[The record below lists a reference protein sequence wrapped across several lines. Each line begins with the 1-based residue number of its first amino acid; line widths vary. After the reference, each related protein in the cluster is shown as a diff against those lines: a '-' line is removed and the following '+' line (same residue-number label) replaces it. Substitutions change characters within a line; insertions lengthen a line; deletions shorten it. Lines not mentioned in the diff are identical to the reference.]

1 MNSSSKLLLKR
12 IITLA
17 IFLVPFLPV
26 VAAQYVEPF
35 HISGLVVDKS
45 TNQPALGAVVELC
58 DSAGNV
64 LQSEVA
70 GESTLK
76 YLKERRES
84 ARKGENITRG
94 GVGGNL
100 VKVEA
105 TFKFEIPRADRKYIL
120 KVSNGEKYDTTY
132 VDLPIKDVGRREP
145 PRKVPTIY
153 VERKP
158 LNLEEVTVATKVKFF
173 YKGDTLIYN
182 ADAFNLPVGSMLDDL
197 VKAIGCE
204 LKSDGTIIHQ
214 GRRVEELLLNGKAF
228 FDNRKLVML
237 ENLGSYT
244 VDKLKFYDK
253 TGERS
258 RLAKRIL
265 DDDKQYAL
273 DVRLKK
279 EYSFGT
285 IVNAGAGLGTNDR
298 YMGRLFALTFTNVAR
313 FAFVGS
319 LGNVD
324 DVKPG
329 ESDVFRMRESSGLT
343 RKKMGGFDYMVE
355 PDNKKFK
362 INGSVEV
369 NHYDSRYDGGG
380 KSTSFLPGGDVYSQS
395 ESSSKRKTLNVQMS
409 HKMSLSVDNLSLSFS
424 PSFSYSRGRSVSL
437 GSNAT
442 LNREIEGLTM
452 GAINDLLAGN
462 PDSLREILVNRNVND
477 YASSNRALSA
487 GGNVEL
493 MIVVP
498 KTPDVISINAGA
510 GYRSLTSDSHNL
522 YDITYGNGQ
531 SPTRRNQHTRNK
543 PNDALSFS
551 SRIGYQPS
559 FDYGN
564 LNWNAAYNFSG
575 SRYRNATEVYLL
587 KKKAES
593 NMTYGVYE
601 ADDDLISVLDGQNS
615 KSTTSESHTHTLSA
629 YMEYRIRNVSIGF
642 DNRFSLNHNRLDYRH
657 ELLDTILSRDMFRY
671 DPNLN
676 INYRSNRS
684 TLYSLDYSY
693 SKSSYPL
700 SSRININDTSDPMNV
715 YESNDN
721 LRDPS
726 RHNISLGIST
736 RCGRAWHRFDVRSII
751 SLDKIVNG
759 YSYDKSTGVRYHKP
773 FNMSG
778 NWSLAPGY
786 DLSLDF
792 GGRIPF
798 SLNNNTS
805 LEYARDA
812 DMLGIEGGGNEM
824 QKVAVENYYVRERF
838 SLRTDF
844 SNTSLTFKA
853 GGTWRKTF
861 RNRSDLDDVSI
872 LDLNCGVTCST
883 QIPLVKMFVST
894 DMTFYSKSGY
904 NLSGLKRNRLMWNA
918 RIGKGFLNDKL
929 VIMLDGFDILH
940 QLESVEYSV
949 SAQGRSERYVNVI
962 PRYVM
967 LHAQFRFNHQPRRLN
982 TINPNL

>member
-1 MNSSSKLLLKR
+1 M
-12 IITLA
+12 
-17 IFLVPFLPV
+17 
-26 VAAQYVEPF
+26 
-35 HISGLVVDKS
+35 
-45 TNQPALGAVVELC
+45 
-58 DSAGNV
+58 
-64 LQSEVA
+64 
-70 GESTLK
+70 
-76 YLKERRES
+76 
-84 ARKGENITRG
+84 
-94 GVGGNL
+94 
-100 VKVEA
+100 
-105 TFKFEIPRADRKYIL
+105 
-120 KVSNGEKYDTTY
+120 
-132 VDLPIKDVGRREP
+132 
-145 PRKVPTIY
+145 
-153 VERKP
+153 ERKP

-197 VKAIGCE
+197 VRAIGCE
-204 LKSDGTIIHQ
+204 LKSDGAITHQ
-214 GRRVEELLLNGKAF
+214 GRKVDVLLLNGKAF
-228 FDNRKLVML
+228 FGNHKLVML
-237 ENLGSYT
+237 ENIGSYT
-244 VDKLKFYDK
+244 VDKLKFYDR

-265 DDDKQYAL
+265 DNDKNYTL
-273 DVRLKK
+273 DVCLKK

-329 ESDVFRMRESSGLT
+329 ESDVFNMSESSGLT

-355 PDNKKFK
+355 PDNEKWK

-369 NHYDSRYDGGG
+369 NHRDSRYDGGG

-395 ESSSKRKTLNVQMS
+395 ESSSKRKSLDVQTRHSMTLS
-409 HKMSLSVDNLSLSFS
+409 ADDLSLSFN
-424 PSFSYSRGRSVSL
+424 PYFSYRRGRAISL
-437 GSNAT
+437 GSSAT

-477 YASSNRALSA
+477 YASSDRALSA
-487 GGNVEL
+487 GGDVGL

-498 KTPDVISINAGA
+498 KTPDIISIDASVE
-510 GYRSLTSDSHNL
+510 YRSSTSDSHNL

-551 SRIGYQPS
+551 SSIRYSPG
-559 FDYGN
+559 FNYGN
-564 LNWNAAYNFSG
+564 LNWNAAYSFSG
-575 SRYRNATEVYLL
+575 IRNRDATEVYLL
-587 KKKAES
+587 KKKAEL
-593 NMTYGVYE
+593 NMTYGVHE

-615 KSTTSESHTHTLSA
+615 KSTTSESYTHTLSA
-629 YMEYRIRNVSIGF
+629 DMDYRIRKFYIRF
-642 DNRFSLNHNRLDYRH
+642 DNRFSLNHSRLDYRH
-657 ELLDTILSRDMFRY
+657 ELLDTILSRDIFRY
-671 DPNLN
+671 DPNLH
-676 INYRSNRS
+676 INYYSNRS
-684 TLYSLDYSY
+684 TTYSLDYSY
-693 SKSSYPL
+693 SKSSYSL

-726 RHNISLGIST
+726 RHTIRLGIST
-736 RCGRAWHRFDVRSII
+736 RCGRARHGFNVTNAIY
-751 SLDKIVNG
+751 LDKIVNG

-773 FNMSG
+773 FNLSG
-778 NWSLAPGY
+778 NWSMSPEY
-786 DLSLDF
+786 DLSLDI
-792 GGRIPF
+792 GGRIPI
-798 SLNNNTS
+798 SLSNNTS

-844 SNTSLTFKA
+844 SNTSLEFKA

-894 DMTFYSKSGY
+894 DMTFYSKNGY

-949 SAQGRSERYVNVI
+949 SAQGRSERYINVI

-967 LHAQFRFNHQPRRLN
+967 LHAQFRFNHQPRKLN